1 MNINDV
7 ISIEDIYLKILHSED
22 IHDTYINSLND
33 PKVNQFLVTVKS
45 TFQTY
50 STVLEF
56 INLNLMSTKTYFFG
70 IWHKESNNKI
80 IGTIKLD
87 QHTDD
92 ISNIG
97 ICLFDQNFWN
107 KKIGTTAIS
116 IISKWAIKKKI
127 AKKIVAG
134 VYLENKASMKAF
146 SNAGYKLIRIDS
158 CKYLLD
164 NLPTPVAFLE
174 YGN

>member
-1 MNINDV
+1 MNIDDV
-7 ISIEDIYLKILHSED
+7 ISIGDIYLKILHPDD
-22 IHDTYINSLND
+22 IHDGYINSLND

-56 INLNLMSTKTYFFG
+56 INVNLKSTKTYFFG

-87 QHTDD
+87 QLTDE

-116 IISKWAIKKKI
+116 AISRWAIKKKL

-134 VYLENKASMKAF
+134 VYLENKASMRSF
-146 SNAGYKLIRIDS
+146 SNSGYKLIRINS

-164 NLPTPVAFLE
+164 NMPAPVAFLE